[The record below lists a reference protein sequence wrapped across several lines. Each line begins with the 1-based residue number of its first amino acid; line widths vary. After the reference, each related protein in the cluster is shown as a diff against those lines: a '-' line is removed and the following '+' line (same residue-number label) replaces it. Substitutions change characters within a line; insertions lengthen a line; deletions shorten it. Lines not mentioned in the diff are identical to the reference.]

1 MKPSGKEGNVSS
13 SDLKNVWHQVAE
25 RAKSAVAEIDTDP
38 AIAARIAELQALA
51 VIESERHAHAR
62 RESVWEKAGLPRR
75 LWPMFHASVFGAP
88 EAPVPTPALEAVGRF
103 LGPKD
108 KTPILVLAGGV
119 GTGKTVA
126 AAWGC
131 AFHSGRMVKALDL
144 VRIGLFAEG
153 QDKATLRDLER
164 ADLAVIDDV
173 GAEPQDTKGYAYA
186 AFFEAFERRYDAC
199 AKTIL
204 TTNLTMDEF
213 RARYGTG
220 VGVRFW
226 DRIRGDAR
234 WIDVPGKSMRERVA
248 L

>member
-1 MKPSGKEGNVSS
+1 MSS
-13 SDLKNVWHQVAE
+13 TDLKSIWQQVSE
-25 RAKSAVAEIDTDP
+25 RAKSAVAEIDSDP
-38 AIAARIAELQALA
+38 AVGARIAVLQAQA
-51 VIESERHAHAR
+51 VAEAERIAHHR
-62 RESVWEKAGLPRR
+62 REVAWERAGLPRR
-75 LWPMFHASVFGAP
+75 LWPMFHASVFGGA
-88 EAPVPTPALEAVGRF
+88 EAPDDTPALDAVGRF
-103 LGPKD
+103 LSPKD
-108 KTPILVLAGGV
+108 RTPILVLAGGV

-126 AAWGC
+126 AAWAC

-153 QDKATLRDLER
+153 QDKTTLRELER

-186 AFFEAFERRYDAC
+186 AFFEAFERRYDAA

-204 TTNLTMDEF
+204 TTNLTLDEF

-234 WIDVPGKSMRERVA
+234 WIDVPGRSMRERVA